1 MSLPTMEMMMG
12 QYRDLVDRQRTLLAV
27 EKWRKKVK
35 LIEMVASPEKKLW
48 TTTYNDDSQL
58 FEKLQD
64 KKWTSTKLAS
74 KMTIQ
79 DCIDQMSRE
88 EQDVKYGS

>member
-1 MSLPTMEMMMG
+1 MG

-27 EKWRKKVK
+27 EKWRQKVK

-74 KMTIQ
+74 RMTIQ

>member
-1 MSLPTMEMMMG
+1 MG

-27 EKWRKKVK
+27 EKWRQKVK
-35 LIEMVASPEKKLW
+35 LIQMVASPEKKLW
-48 TTTYNDDSQL
+48 TTTYNDGSQL

-74 KMTIQ
+74 RMTIQ

>member
-1 MSLPTMEMMMG
+1 MG

-27 EKWRKKVK
+27 EKWRQKVK
-35 LIEMVASPEKKLW
+35 LIEMVASLEKKLW
-48 TTTYNDDSQL
+48 TTTYNDGSQL

-74 KMTIQ
+74 RMTIQ

>member
-1 MSLPTMEMMMG
+1 MEMMMG

-27 EKWRKKVK
+27 EKWRQKVK

-74 KMTIQ
+74 RMTIQ

-88 EQDVKYGS
+88 EQDVKSGS

>member
-1 MSLPTMEMMMG
+1 MEMMMG

-27 EKWRKKVK
+27 EKWRKGVK
-35 LIEMVASPEKKLW
+35 QMLLEAFPNKKLW
-48 TTTYNDDSQL
+48 TITYNDDSKL

-64 KKWTSTKLAS
+64 GKWTATTVAS
-74 KMTIQ
+74 KMTTQ
-79 DCIDQMSRE
+79 DCVDQMSRE

>member
-1 MSLPTMEMMMG
+1 MG

-27 EKWRKKVK
+27 EKWRQKVK

>member
-1 MSLPTMEMMMG
+1 MG

-27 EKWRKKVK
+27 EKWRQKVK

-58 FEKLQD
+58 FEKFQD

-74 KMTIQ
+74 RMTIQ

>member
-1 MSLPTMEMMMG
+1 MG

-27 EKWRKKVK
+27 EKWRQKVK

-74 KMTIQ
+74 KMKIQ

>member
-1 MSLPTMEMMMG
+1 MG
-12 QYRDLVDRQRTLLAV
+12 QYKDLVDRQRVMIEA

-35 LIEMVASPEKKLW
+35 LISGDIKPDRKLW

-58 FEKLQD
+58 FEKLQNGR
-64 KKWTSTKLAS
+64 WTSTTVGS

-79 DCIDQMSRE
+79 ECIQEMGRQA
-88 EQDVKYGS
+88 QDVKYRK

>member
-1 MSLPTMEMMMG
+1 MG
-12 QYRDLVDRQRTLLAV
+12 QYKDLVDRQRTMLAA

-35 LIEMVASPEKKLW
+35 LISGDIHPDKKLW

-58 FEKLQD
+58 FEKLQNGR
-64 KKWTSTKLAS
+64 WTSTTVGS
-74 KMTIQ
+74 KMTIR

-88 EQDVKYGS
+88 EQDVKYR

>member
-1 MSLPTMEMMMG
+1 MG

-27 EKWRKKVK
+27 EKWRKGVK
-35 LIEMVASPEKKLW
+35 QMLLEAFPNKKLW
-48 TTTYNDDSQL
+48 TITYNDDSKL

-64 KKWTSTKLAS
+64 GKWTATTVAS

-79 DCIDQMSRE
+79 DCVDQMSRE

>member
-1 MSLPTMEMMMG
+1 MG

-27 EKWRKKVK
+27 EKWRQKVK

-48 TTTYNDDSQL
+48 TTTYNDGSQL

-74 KMTIQ
+74 RMTIQ

>member
-1 MSLPTMEMMMG
+1 MG